1 MHYGGQITN
10 PCSAFNYGEVEDYTI
25 NISGGSGFTSSP
37 LNGLQDATNKLPFI
51 MVAPNPV
58 IGFNALT
65 NYRVANNGNT
75 VMKVIDLD
83 GRILKTIQLGNQ
95 TAGEHVYNLGLNKI
109 SSGNYILI
117 LEQNAKI
124 VARNPFVITR

>member
-1 MHYGGQITN
+1 MWLLTR
-10 PCSAFNYGEVEDYTI
+10 SEV
-25 NISGGSGFTSSP
+25 S
-37 LNGLQDATNKLPFI
+37 
-51 MVAPNPV
+51 
-58 IGFNALT
+58 NALT
-65 NYRVANNGNT
+65 SYRLADNGST

-83 GRILKTIQLGNQ
+83 GRILKTVQLGNQ
-95 TAGEHVYNLGLNKI
+95 TAGEHVYDLGLNRI